1 LVSAPFNTKP
11 VGSILEHAIARLG
24 AHARTVLV
32 TAALLMMSLDAVAHH
47 SYTDFDRSR
56 TLTIAGTV
64 LKMDWTNPHV
74 HLWIQAPDAAAAG
87 GSALYGLEAGSVG
100 MLSRFGW
107 NRSTFQVGE
116 KISVDFYPLLDG
128 QHAGAFI
135 RARHA
140 DQSVT
145 SGDLAGVNYFSR

>member
-1 LVSAPFNTKP
+1 VSRRGRTLRDAIGTRGIR
-11 VGSILEHAIARLG
+11 VRIVCASAAGLLIGSG
-24 AHARTVLV
+24 AA
-32 TAALLMMSLDAVAHH
+32 AHH
-47 SYTDFDRSR
+47 SYIDFDRSR
-56 TLTIAGTV
+56 TLTVAGTV

-74 HLWIQAPDAAAAG
+74 HLWIQVADVSVTG
-87 GSALYGLEAGSVG
+87 GSLLYGLESGSVS

-107 NRSTFQVGE
+107 NKNTFQTGE

-140 DQSVT
+140 DRSVT
-145 SGDLAGVNYFSR
+145 SGDLAAVNYFSR

>member
-1 LVSAPFNTKP
+1 
-11 VGSILEHAIARLG
+11 
-24 AHARTVLV
+24 
-32 TAALLMMSLDAVAHH
+32 
-47 SYTDFDRSR
+47 
-56 TLTIAGTV
+56 
-64 LKMDWTNPHV
+64 MDWINPHV
-74 HLWIQAPDAAAAG
+74 HLWIQAPDASATG
-87 GSALYGLEAGSVG
+87 GSTLYGLEAGSVS

-107 NRSTFQVGE
+107 NKSTFQVGE

-145 SGDLAGVNYFSR
+145 NGDLAGVNYFSR